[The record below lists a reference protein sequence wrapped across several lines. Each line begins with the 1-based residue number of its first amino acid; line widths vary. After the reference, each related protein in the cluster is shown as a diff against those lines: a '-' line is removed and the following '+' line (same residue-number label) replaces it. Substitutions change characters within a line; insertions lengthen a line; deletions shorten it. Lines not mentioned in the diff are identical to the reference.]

1 VTLFL
6 RAFSVGCAVEALF
19 IELFAECEGVVSTTN
34 ERIGFAWT
42 DAAGTSRIARSCGVV
57 KGNMESSSLYA
68 GNVCRL
74 SIPRIGVAEH
84 VARRFDNTPNLVL
97 EFPQRFTQRM
107 ARNPT

>member
-1 VTLFL
+1 
-6 RAFSVGCAVEALF
+6 
-19 IELFAECEGVVSTTN
+19 
-34 ERIGFAWT
+34 
-42 DAAGTSRIARSCGVV
+42 
-57 KGNMESSSLYA
+57 MESSSLYA